1 MTDSQVGTTAHDVY
15 YRLRKIAREEDRPF
29 HDLLVR
35 YGMERLLYR
44 LGQSQHSGKFALKGG
59 LMLLVWGTPTRRYTM
74 DVDLLGHFPNSVEAV
89 VEVIRDACE
98 QEVEDDGFVFDPSST
113 RGEEMNPDKEY
124 PGVRVHLL
132 AYLGK
137 AKVPLKIEMGF
148 GDVVVPGEEWAD
160 YPTILGFGAPRIKA
174 YPKECFVAEKLEA
187 MVKLGE
193 ANTRMKDFYDL
204 WLLPREYAFDGKVL
218 AEAVGRTFENRR
230 TAVRADPACF
240 TSTFGGNK
248 QRDWAA
254 DERQSELP
262 ASDTQNCRSR
272 GGERSVSCR

>member
-98 QEVEDDGFVFDPSST
+98 QEVEDDI
-113 RGEEMNPDKEY
+113 RGS
-124 PGVRVHLL
+124 
-132 AYLGK
+132 
-137 AKVPLKIEMGF
+137 
-148 GDVVVPGEEWAD
+148 
-160 YPTILGFGAPRIKA
+160 
-174 YPKECFVAEKLEA
+174 
-187 MVKLGE
+187 
-193 ANTRMKDFYDL
+193 
-204 WLLPREYAFDGKVL
+204 
-218 AEAVGRTFENRR
+218 
-230 TAVRADPACF
+230 AVRRHGDLVGPVGPRPRAVLPGAREHA
-240 TSTFGGNK
+240 
-248 QRDWAA
+248 RD
-254 DERQSELP
+254 R
-262 ASDTQNCRSR
+262 
-272 GGERSVSCR
+272 VV